1 MTTSITHYEYR
12 YLTQLYVY
20 YNRDARVGC
29 A

>member
-12 YLTQLYVY
+12 YLTHVY